1 MPERHC
7 FMLFEVRMGTVLT
20 ILTCRVNSNS
30 DTVLLCLYLAESHWC
45 IMIMRL
51 LIMVVM

>member
-1 MPERHC
+1 M
-7 FMLFEVRMGTVLT
+7 LT
-20 ILTCRVNSNS
+20 ILTCRVNGNS
-30 DTVLLCLYLAESHWC
+30 DTALLCLYLAESHWC